1 MAAFLLADVAVS
13 DMQAYIDSGYI
24 ENVPKI
30 AARHGGVYRARGGAM
45 EVLEGNWKPTRM
57 IIIEFPDMDHLKQ
70 FFDCQEY
77 APYLELRRRMTD
89 SKIVALDGLAEPLV
103 P

>member
-1 MAAFLLADVAVS
+1 MSAFLLADVAVA

-45 EVLEGNWKPTRM
+45 EVLEGDWHPVRLV
-57 IIIEFPDMDHLKQ
+57 IIEFPDMASLRR
-70 FFDCQEY
+70 FFDCEEY
-77 APYLELRRRMTD
+77 APYRELRRRMTE
-89 SKIVALDGLAEPLV
+89 SKIVALEGLAEPL